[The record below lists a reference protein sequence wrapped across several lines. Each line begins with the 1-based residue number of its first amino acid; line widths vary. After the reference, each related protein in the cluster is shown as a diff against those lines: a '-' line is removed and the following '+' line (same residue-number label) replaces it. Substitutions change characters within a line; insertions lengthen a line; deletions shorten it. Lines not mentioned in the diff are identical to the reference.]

1 MKLETRIEAVTV
13 YPDRARVTRQG
24 TAVLEAGVQRIEMEN
39 LPLRLDPASAR
50 LAAHGAARARLL
62 GLDVNRAF
70 YAETPVEQVRQL
82 ETQVEAAQDELQALQ
97 GRIALAGE
105 SRARLTAIAGQSE
118 LYATALASGEQTLQ
132 AQTAVFDELNRQ
144 IAALDAGLQKLN
156 IEKRA
161 QERAL
166 QALQRQ
172 LDQLRSQRPPER
184 YTAVAEVEVLTPGDL
199 TLELTYVVAAA
210 GWTPLYDLRLG
221 DDSQPDLEVGYLAQV
236 SQQSGEDWPGVG
248 LTLSTARP
256 ALAARLPEVDPW
268 YVQPAPPPP
277 PPVAAASRM
286 AFKAQ
291 VADAAMPAPR
301 GPGEMGAGAPAPAVE
316 AYAEVS
322 QSGAA
327 VTYRVGGSA
336 NVPGDGAPHKVTVA
350 RYPLKPR
357 LDYVCA
363 PLLVEA
369 AYRRA
374 RVNNDSRYT
383 LLPGPVNLFAGDEF
397 LGATHLE
404 LTPPQGEIELYLG
417 VDDRLKVGRE
427 LKRRE
432 VDKTLLG
439 GKRRVKFGYEI
450 RLENLLDAPAAITI
464 HDRLPVSRHEEIK
477 VRLENADPK
486 PTRQSELNLLDWELT
501 LAPKEKATLRFDFSV
516 EYPQTM
522 ELRGLP

>member
-13 YPDRARVTRQG
+13 YPDRARITRQG
-24 TAVLEAGVQRIEMEN
+24 TASLEAGTQQIEIEN
-39 LPLRLDPASAR
+39 LPLRLDPASTR

-62 GLDVNRAF
+62 GLDVKRAF
-70 YAETPVEQVRQL
+70 YAEAPVEQVRRL
-82 ETQVEAAQDELQALQ
+82 ESQVEAAQDELQALQ
-97 GRIALAGE
+97 ARLALAGQ
-105 SRARLTAIAGQSE
+105 SRARLEAIANHTE
-118 LYATALASGEQTLQ
+118 LYATALASGEQTVEAQ
-132 AQTAVFDELNRQ
+132 AAIFDELNRQ
-144 IAALDAGLQKLN
+144 TAALDAGLQKLN

-166 QALQRQ
+166 QVIQRQ
-172 LDQLRSQRPPER
+172 LEQLRSQRPPER
-184 YTAVAEVEVLTPGDL
+184 YTAAAEVEILTPGDL
-199 TLELTYVVAAA
+199 TLELTYVVSGA
-210 GWTPLYDLRLG
+210 GWTPLYDLRLSEDG
-221 DDSQPDLEVGYLAQV
+221 QPALEMGYLAQV
-236 SQQSGEDWPGVG
+236 SQQSGEDWPGVA

-256 ALAARLPEVDPW
+256 ALAARLPEVEPW

-277 PPVAAASRM
+277 PPAAPAPRM

-291 VADAAMPAPR
+291 VADAAMPAPMTL
-301 GPGEMGAGAPAPAVE
+301 GEMGAGAPAPAVE
-316 AYAEVS
+316 VYAEVS

-336 NVPGDGAPHKVTVA
+336 DVPGDGAPHKVTVA

-374 RVNNDSRYT
+374 RLSNDSPYT
-383 LLPGPVNLFAGDEF
+383 LLPGPANLFAGDEF
-397 LGATHLE
+397 VGATGLE
-404 LTPPQGEIELYLG
+404 LTPPQAEIELYLG
-417 VDDRLKVGRE
+417 VDDRLKVERE

-450 RLENLLDAPAAITI
+450 RLENLLDSPAAVTV
-464 HDRLPVSRHEEIK
+464 HDRLPVARHEEIK
-477 VRLENADPK
+477 VRLESAEPK
-486 PTRQSELNLLDWELT
+486 PTRQSELNLLDWELS
-501 LAPKEKATLRFDFSV
+501 LAPKEKLTLRFDFSV

-522 ELRGLP
+522 DLRGLP